1 MEIERA
7 EWGAPEKYHNMEGV
21 QLKKAPSSIPL
32 PRTLPLSLLHL
43 SISGSKLKVTI
54 SSPEKLRNVNSEKK
68 LCVPL
73 HYVWFLLERLF
84 NDSQKNKNLC
94 ILNIIW
100 LPPPILLFSN

>member
-7 EWGAPEKYHNMEGV
+7 EREALEKYHNMEGV

-32 PRTLPLSLLHL
+32 SRTLPLSLLHL
-43 SISGSKLKVTI
+43 SILGSKLKVTI

-73 HYVWFLLERLF
+73 HYVWVPSGKTF
-84 NDSQKNKNLC
+84 Q
-94 ILNIIW
+94 
-100 LPPPILLFSN
+100 